1 MIADEGVSDIIANY
15 IQSNYTKIKVGSG
28 GDAPS
33 EADTELDSFVA
44 EKTVTPS
51 LIGTIMTWTVE
62 FTGAEIG
69 LEGISELGI
78 FKSGNP
84 PSGDKMLSRVTFS
97 NTGVLASAD
106 TLTITIRVEVG

>member
-51 LIGTIMTWTVE
+51 LVGTVMTWTVE

-78 FKSGNP
+78 FKS
-84 PSGDKMLSRVTFS
+84 SGDKMLSRVTFS

>member
-44 EKTVTPS
+44 EKTATPS
-51 LIGTIMTWTVE
+51 LIGTVMTWTVE

-78 FKSGNP
+78 FKS
-84 PSGDKMLSRVTFS
+84 SGDKMLSRVTFS